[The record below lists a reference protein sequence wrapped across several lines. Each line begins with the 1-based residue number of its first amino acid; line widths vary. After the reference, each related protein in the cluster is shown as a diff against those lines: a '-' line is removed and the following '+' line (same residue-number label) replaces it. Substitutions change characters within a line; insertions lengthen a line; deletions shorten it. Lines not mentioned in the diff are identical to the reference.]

1 MAQSEKIRVLIVDDI
16 QETRE
21 NIRRMLQFEPR
32 VEVIGGAKNGTE
44 AIELSSKE
52 QPDVVIMDI
61 NMPDMDG
68 IAATEAIRKKV
79 SFVQIVILSVQADP
93 SYMRRAML
101 AGARDFLTKPPMIDE
116 LMLAVRRAGD
126 MAIEEKSKA
135 PIPFTVPAVGGIPG
149 GNGTFHPQLG
159 KIISVYS
166 PKGGTGC
173 SVLATNL
180 AAALHT
186 ENTPVILVD
195 GNFQFGDVA
204 VMLNEQ
210 VKNSIQDLASH
221 IDELDPDFVRE
232 IATVHNPTGFHI
244 LACPPQVDVAMGV
257 TGDQFAKL
265 LKYLA
270 TIYAFVI
277 VDAASYLTETVQV
290 ALEYSD
296 HILLI
301 TTQEIPSI
309 KSCNLFLTLAADSGL
324 RDRITF
330 VTNRFDKR
338 ITITPEKIGEI
349 LHQPVDFVVPFEE
362 KIVINSVNRGIPFV
376 EENRTYPISKLILN
390 LAELFHA
397 QPEEVNAASD
407 RSTFLR
413 K

>member
-1 MAQSEKIRVLIVDDI
+1 
-16 QETRE
+16 
-21 NIRRMLQFEPR
+21 
-32 VEVIGGAKNGTE
+32 
-44 AIELSSKE
+44 
-52 QPDVVIMDI
+52 
-61 NMPDMDG
+61 
-68 IAATEAIRKKV
+68 
-79 SFVQIVILSVQADP
+79 
-93 SYMRRAML
+93 
-101 AGARDFLTKPPMIDE
+101 
-116 LMLAVRRAGD
+116 
-126 MAIEEKSKA
+126 
-135 PIPFTVPAVGGIPG
+135 
-149 GNGTFHPQLG
+149 
-159 KIISVYS
+159 
-166 PKGGTGC
+166 
-173 SVLATNL
+173 
-180 AAALHT
+180 
-186 ENTPVILVD
+186 VD
-195 GNFQFGDVA
+195 GHFQFCDVA
-204 VMLNEQ
+204 VMLNEH

-301 TTQEIPSI
+301 TTQEFPSI
-309 KSCNLFLTLAADSGL
+309 KSCNLFLTLAAESGL
-324 RDRITF
+324 PDRITF

-390 LAELFHA
+390 LAELFHT